1 MSPAANLVKQHAP
14 EELDRLGDMFGCKT
28 LKRYMLATQMF
39 EILDESMLK
48 GGMRTLYRL
57 TSAIE

>member
-14 EELDRLGDMFGCKT
+14 EESDRLDDMFGCKT
-28 LKRYMLATQMF
+28 LKRNMLATQMF

-57 TSAIE
+57 ISAIE

>member
-28 LKRYMLATQMF
+28 LKRYMLVTQMF
-39 EILDESMLK
+39 EILDGRML
-48 GGMRTLYRL
+48 
-57 TSAIE
+57 